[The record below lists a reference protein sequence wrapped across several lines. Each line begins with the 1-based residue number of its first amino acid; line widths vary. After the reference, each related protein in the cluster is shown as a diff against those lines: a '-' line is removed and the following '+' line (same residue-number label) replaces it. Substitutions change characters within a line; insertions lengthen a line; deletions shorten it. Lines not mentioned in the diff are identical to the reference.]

1 MNFIWNSFN
10 LFYLQCQDES
20 IESEEVKLV
29 EFLSIDSEII
39 ACCGI

>member
-10 LFYLQCQDES
+10 LFYLQYSGS
-20 IESEEVKLV
+20 IEFEEVKPV

-39 ACCGI
+39 TCCGI